1 MNLTEI
7 KTSGKICIFLNKV
20 QTLTIE
26 EYLNKAKANY
36 YNAMNEEGFRFYSLF
51 LKQEKQSNSYPMILE
66 EDIENSF
73 VKKYESRFNRLKV
86 IADDLYYY
94 SLKNT
99 SSDSASIMEYAKQE
113 GFERVIV
120 FISKNLGRDEKRLL
134 KILKLNSF
142 LYYREA
148 NFYYAQN
155 LFNPTGYIRKEKLTR
170 ILEGKA
176 KLSSESTFRMIEL
189 ELDREIN
196 SNLIKIRYVN

>member
-51 LKQEKQSNSYPMILE
+51 LKQEKQSNSSPMILK

-99 SSDSASIMEYAKQE
+99 SSDSSTIMEYAKQE
-113 GFERVIV
+113 EFERVIV
-120 FISKNLGRDEKRLL
+120 FISKNLSRDEKRLL
-134 KILKLNSF
+134 KILKLNPF
-142 LYYREA
+142 LYYSEA
-148 NFYYAQN
+148 
-155 LFNPTGYIRKEKLTR
+155 
-170 ILEGKA
+170 
-176 KLSSESTFRMIEL
+176 
-189 ELDREIN
+189 
-196 SNLIKIRYVN
+196 